1 MGQPDDKRID
11 DLLKRYRGLNLTYFP
26 HWKVTPWEK
35 REKVARVHAFLSD
48 LEAFLLEKG
57 WTVERSDENLRI
69 YRFGDKSGFSLR
81 VRNYIDYFG
90 VHTVYLV
97 EMQFVEDR
105 AFLGGKIVAD
115 GEVIFDRLRR
125 MA

>member
-1 MGQPDDKRID
+1 MGHPDDTRID
-11 DLLKRYRGLNLTYFP
+11 DLLKRYRDLKLIYFP

-35 REKVARVHAFLSD
+35 REKLARVHAFLSD
-48 LEAFLLEKG
+48 LEAFLREKG
-57 WTVERSDENLRI
+57 WTVERSNEEHRV
-69 YRFGDKSGFSLR
+69 YRLGDKTGFSLK

-97 EMQFVEDR
+97 EMRLVDDR
-105 AFLGGKIVAD
+105 AFLGGKVVAD

-125 MA
+125 MT